1 MDSEANSKYLLF
13 TCVLERVYEQQVHAG
28 ARGGQKRAQDLLELV
43 LQAVVKHLLRMLGAE
58 PQSTVRAL
66 NY

>member
-1 MDSEANSKYLLF
+1 MDSEANSKYFLF
-13 TCVLERVYEQQVHAG
+13 TRVLERVYEQQVHAD
-28 ARGGQKRAQDLLELV
+28 AQGGQERARDLLELV

-58 PQSTVRAL
+58 PQSTGRAL